1 MSKPKIVNSFSGGR
15 TSAVMTKLLNDQ
27 YGDTHDI
34 VNIFANT
41 GSEHENTLKFVDQC
55 DKHFGWNLIW
65 VEAVVNPE
73 KGKGIRHK
81 VVDFDSAARDGE
93 PLEADFAK
101 HGLPGP
107 GWLHCTRDTKELPIK
122 DYVKDVMGWKWG
134 DYWISIG
141 IRADEMDRISQN
153 REKLR
158 FMYPLADAGWT
169 KEDVKSECASWPFDL
184 DLKGEHYGNCFSGD
198 TKFIT
203 PSGSKTLS
211 SMRGQMVSVLTR
223 EGWEYAEIN
232 SFGVQDLLEVTL
244 QNGSNTKTIKATP
257 DHKWFTPKYKS
268 SYQHVCERT
277 TSELEVGSKLI
288 SCFSKE
294 FDPDVVGIVHG
305 FTFGDGSLEGKY
317 CRVYIDDCKSEI
329 RQFFHGRGYT
339 EQSNNRLGRVEP
351 HFKDLPSLLSGQ
363 DYKAGFLAGLIASDG
378 SVGQEV
384 SISNKSEE
392 VIDGIIEIAKSI
404 GMIAKKAKPLR
415 RDTNYKKDAELFQCT
430 IPNACVPDNM
440 ILRSFH
446 LSSRPT
452 RRTNPKMWEVVSI
465 ASVDAEEVFCATVI
479 SGLSEFTLDGGIL
492 THNCTW
498 CWKKSLRKHLTLA
511 KESPEVF
518 DFPRRMEE
526 KYSRILSANAEV
538 ENRHMFRNNMT
549 TVDILEMA
557 RTKDFEPY
565 RDIDQSQMFSTAS
578 YDVFLDTGSACGESC
593 EIGADE

>member
-1 MSKPKIVNSFSGGR
+1 MNKPKIVNSFSGGR

-184 DLKGEHYGNCFSGD
+184 DLKGEHYGNC
-198 TKFIT
+198 
-203 PSGSKTLS
+203 
-211 SMRGQMVSVLTR
+211 
-223 EGWEYAEIN
+223 
-232 SFGVQDLLEVTL
+232 
-244 QNGSNTKTIKATP
+244 
-257 DHKWFTPKYKS
+257 
-268 SYQHVCERT
+268 
-277 TSELEVGSKLI
+277 
-288 SCFSKE
+288 
-294 FDPDVVGIVHG
+294 
-305 FTFGDGSLEGKY
+305 
-317 CRVYIDDCKSEI
+317 
-329 RQFFHGRGYT
+329 
-339 EQSNNRLGRVEP
+339 
-351 HFKDLPSLLSGQ
+351 
-363 DYKAGFLAGLIASDG
+363 
-378 SVGQEV
+378 
-384 SISNKSEE
+384 
-392 VIDGIIEIAKSI
+392 
-404 GMIAKKAKPLR
+404 
-415 RDTNYKKDAELFQCT
+415 
-430 IPNACVPDNM
+430 
-440 ILRSFH
+440 
-446 LSSRPT
+446 
-452 RRTNPKMWEVVSI
+452 
-465 ASVDAEEVFCATVI
+465 
-479 SGLSEFTLDGGIL
+479 
-492 THNCTW
+492 TW

-526 KYSRILSANAEV
+526 KYSHITAPNDPNSSRQ
-538 ENRHMFRNNMT
+538 MFRKNMT

-593 EIGADE
+593 EIGADEYE